1 MKIFDWLNQITY
13 NKNEWDSFSEE
24 DHKSF
29 NIFIINRF
37 LSMNEEW
44 IEIINVLQQYTIGM
58 ENKDVY
64 NLYKTLIPKEKKFLR
79 YIKGKKDKK
88 YNKDLIKILCDYFE
102 CSKSQVLEYI
112 DLLSKDELKSVLRLY
127 GKNEKEI
134 KMLLK

>member
-13 NKNEWDSFSEE
+13 NKKEWDTFSEE

-29 NIFIINRF
+29 STFIINRF
-37 LSMNEEW
+37 LSMNKEW
-44 IEIINVLQQYTIGM
+44 IEIVNMLQQYTIGM
-58 ENKDVY
+58 ESKDVY
-64 NLYKTLIPKEKKFLR
+64 NLYKNLIPKEKKFLR

-127 GKNEKEI
+127 GKNEEEI

>member
-1 MKIFDWLNQITY
+1 MKIFDWLNQITLY
-13 NKNEWDSFSEE
+13 KKDWNTFSEE
-24 DHKSF
+24 DYKSF

-44 IEIINVLQQYTIGM
+44 IEIINMLQQYTIEM

-64 NLYKTLIPKEKKFLR
+64 NLYKNLIPKEKKFLR
-79 YIKGKKDKK
+79 YIKGKRDKK

-102 CSKSQVLEYI
+102 CSKLQVSEYI
-112 DLLSKDELKSVLRLY
+112 DLLPKYELKSILILY
-127 GKNEKEI
+127 GINEKEI

>member
-13 NKNEWDSFSEE
+13 NKKDWNTFSEG

-29 NIFIINRF
+29 SIFIINRF
-37 LSMNEEW
+37 LSMNKEW
-44 IEIINVLQQYTIGM
+44 IEIINMLQQYTIGM
-58 ENKDVY
+58 ENRDVY
-64 NLYKTLIPKEKKFLR
+64 NLYKNLIPRQKKFLR

-88 YNKDLIKILCDYFE
+88 YDEKLIKILCDYFK
-102 CSKSQVLEYI
+102 CSRVQASEYI
-112 DLLSKDELKSVLRLY
+112 DLLPKNELNFILRLY